1 MAGQKDE
8 NLKRLAGEASAPAS
22 PTRRT
27 FMAFAGASA
36 GASLLATLP
45 GCGGGSGNN
54 SGSGASGASAPSG
67 ASSPTTTADPIWGP
81 NGSATTIINSLA
93 NITPSMFP
101 SVDFPVGQY
110 GAQPLPNSYLIYTS
124 SLGSSYQGP
133 LASAVAAPW
142 GGAISWVNGAQTAAS
157 PQSPGS
163 DIMVPYDVTGTA
175 YDSYAAFN
183 AAIAAAN
190 AAGGGR
196 VVVPAGNWY
205 CGGPIVLLSNVNFH
219 LSSGAVIYFSPN
231 PADYAKHGPYTV
243 TNGPAG
249 TGGNLYHMRW
259 QANDCLNFG
268 SPIYA
273 FQQTNIAVTADDSS
287 CVLNG
292 QSMTPSQSVST
303 TTGLTCW
310 WTMKA
315 SSGEYGYTAPAT
327 GAAAISQG
335 DNNPNNASVTG
346 GTANAYPA
354 GGLTAF
360 PSFSNASA
368 ATTFTIPTGSAEAGL
383 QTTLIAELTQTTS
396 KWGPYQDQNY
406 LPILAQLGVPFTGR
420 IFGNGHYLRPSMV
433 ELIGCTNVL
442 LQNYQTQNTPMW
454 QHHPTD
460 CTNLVID
467 GVHVNSIGPN
477 CDGFDPDAC
486 SNVLAQNMVFNT
498 GDDCIAIKSGKYG
511 DTEYGPT
518 QNIVIQNCTMQS
530 GHGGL
535 TIGSEMSA
543 GVQNVYARNLTM
555 QNENWATNP
564 LNIGLRFK
572 SSMNRGGFIK
582 NVYITDVTL
591 PNGVNLTGK
600 YGGGSLYGTGAGL
613 ETTYGIIGSGIV
625 GTAANPST
633 NQGGIITFDFDYSP
647 AGDNVR
653 WSPTTI
659 SNVNISNVT
668 ATNVSSVPTGYSS
681 TSGGLA
687 NGLNS
692 CFQAIVAQGPE
703 AVDYNG
709 PSPLPTVSPIS
720 GVTISNCNFGTPV
733 CPATGT
739 GAVTTPTSTVTSA
752 TGVGPIF
759 ASNVSGIVLSN
770 VVIAG
775 NTYNQTLTAQAT

>member
-1 MAGQKDE
+1 MAGRNSNPQK
-8 NLKRLAGEASAPAS
+8 RPAGRAGVPSSPA
-22 PTRRT
+22 RRT
-27 FMAFAGASA
+27 FMAYAGASA
-36 GASLLATLP
+36 GAVAMATLP
-45 GCGGGSGNN
+45 GCGGSDATSAAASG
-54 SGSGASGASAPSG
+54 SGSGAV
-67 ASSPTTTADPIWGP
+67 TTTTPVDLIWGP
-81 NGSATTIINSLA
+81 TGSATAIINSLA
-93 NITPSMFP
+93 SLTTSMFP
-101 SVDFPVGQY
+101 AINFPVTQY

-124 SLGSSYQGP
+124 ALTSQYQGP
-133 LASAVAAPW
+133 LASAVSAPW
-142 GGAISWVNGAQTAAS
+142 GGTISWVNGTQAAAS
-157 PQSPGS
+157 PQSAGS

-231 PADYAKHGPYTV
+231 STDYAKHGPYTV
-243 TNGPAG
+243 TNGLTG
-249 TGGNLYHMRW
+249 TGGLLYQTRW

-273 FQQTNIAVTADDSS
+273 FQQKNIAVTADDSS

-292 QSMTPSQSVST
+292 QAMTPAQSVAT

-315 SSGEYGYTAPAT
+315 TTGEYGYIAPAT
-327 GAAAISQG
+327 GAAAVSQG
-335 DNNPNNASVTG
+335 DNNPNNVSVTG
-346 GTANAYPA
+346 GTANTYATS
-354 GGLTAF
+354 GLTAF
-360 PSFSNASA
+360 PAYTNTAAASA
-368 ATTFTIPTGSAEAGL
+368 FTIPTGSAEAGT

-406 LPILAQLGVPFTGR
+406 LPILAELGVPLVNR
-420 IFGNGHYLRPSMV
+420 IFGNGHFLRPSMV

-460 CTNLVID
+460 CTNVLID

-486 SNVLAQNMVFNT
+486 NNVLVQNMVFNT

-511 DTEYGPT
+511 DTEYGPM

-543 GVQNVYARNLTM
+543 GVENVYARNLTM
-555 QNENWATNP
+555 QNENWVSNP

-572 SSMNRGGFIK
+572 SSMNRGGFIQ

-600 YGGGSLYGTGAGL
+600 YGGGSLHGTGAGQAS
-613 ETTYGIIGSGIV
+613 TYGITGSGVV

-633 NQGGIITFDFDYSP
+633 GQGGIITFDFDYSP

-653 WSPTTI
+653 WTPTTI
-659 SNVNISNVT
+659 SNINIANVT
-668 ATNVSSVPTGYSS
+668 ASNVASAPTYAS
-681 TSGGLA
+681 TSGGLT
-687 NGLNS
+687 NGMNS

-709 PSPLPTVSPIS
+709 PPPFPTVSPIT

-739 GAVTTPTSTVTSA
+739 AAVTSPTSTVSSA

-759 ASNVSGIVLSN
+759 LSNVSGMVLSN
-770 VVIAG
+770 VVIG
-775 NTYNQTLTAQAT
+775 GTTYNATLTAPAS

>member
-1 MAGQKDE
+1 M
-8 NLKRLAGEASAPAS
+8 
-22 PTRRT
+22 
-27 FMAFAGASA
+27 
-36 GASLLATLP
+36 
-45 GCGGGSGNN
+45 
-54 SGSGASGASAPSG
+54 
-67 ASSPTTTADPIWGP
+67 
-81 NGSATTIINSLA
+81 
-93 NITPSMFP
+93 
-101 SVDFPVGQY
+101 
-110 GAQPLPNSYLIYTS
+110 
-124 SLGSSYQGP
+124 
-133 LASAVAAPW
+133 
-142 GGAISWVNGAQTAAS
+142 
-157 PQSPGS
+157 
-163 DIMVPYDVTGTA
+163 
-175 YDSYAAFN
+175 
-183 AAIAAAN
+183 
-190 AAGGGR
+190 
-196 VVVPAGNWY
+196 
-205 CGGPIVLLSNVNFH
+205 LLSNVNFH

-231 PADYAKHGPYTV
+231 SLDYAKHGPYIV

-249 TGGNLYHMRW
+249 TGGALYPMRW

-273 FQQTNIAVTADDSS
+273 FQQKNIAVTADDSS

-292 QSMTPSQSVST
+292 QAMTPAQSVGT
-303 TTGLTCW
+303 TAGLTCW

-315 SSGEYGYTAPAT
+315 TTGEYGYIAPTA
-327 GAAAISQG
+327 GAAAVSQG
-335 DNNPNNASVTG
+335 DNNPNNVSVTG
-346 GTANAYPA
+346 GTANTSPA
-354 GGLTAF
+354 SGLSAF
-360 PSFSNASA
+360 PSYSNTSA
-368 ATTFTIPTGSAEAGL
+368 NTAFTIPTGSAEAGT
-383 QTTLIAELTQTTS
+383 QTSLIAELTQTTA

-406 LPILAQLGVPFTGR
+406 LPILAELGVPLANR
-420 IFGNGHYLRPSMV
+420 IFGNGHFLRPSMV
-433 ELIGCTNVL
+433 ELVGCTNVL

-454 QHHPTD
+454 QHHPSD
-460 CTNLVID
+460 CTNLLID

-486 SNVLAQNMVFNT
+486 NNVLVQNMVFNT

-511 DTEYGPT
+511 DTEYGPM

-543 GVQNVYARNLTM
+543 GVKNVYARNLTM

-572 SSMNRGGFIK
+572 SSMNRGGFIE

-591 PNGVNLTGK
+591 PNGVNLSGK
-600 YGGGSLYGTGAGL
+600 YGGGSLFGTGAGQAS
-613 ETTYGIIGSGIV
+613 TYGIKGTGVV

-653 WSPTTI
+653 WTPTTI
-659 SNVNISNVT
+659 SNINISNVN
-668 ATNVSSVPTGYSS
+668 ASNVTSAPGYAS

-687 NGLNS
+687 NGMNS

-709 PSPLPTVSPIS
+709 PPPMPTVSPIT

-733 CPATGT
+733 CPATGAA
-739 GAVTTPTSTVTSA
+739 AVTSPTSTVSSA
-752 TGVGPIF
+752 SGVGPIF
-759 ASNVSGIVLSN
+759 LSNVSGMVLSN

-775 NTYNQTLTAQAT
+775 TTYNQTVAAQAT